1 MMTEFLKKK
10 NNHRIFA
17 AENKGTMEISV
28 IIPVYNEEDNI
39 HMLHKRLSEVMQQ
52 LGGSYELIFVNDG
65 SKDNSIALIKALSKN
80 HPEVRYIDFSRNFGH
95 QIAVT
100 AGLDKSSGNA
110 VVIIDADLQDP
121 PELIIE
127 MYQKMQEGYQVVYAK
142 RKKRTGESWFKL
154 WTAKVFYRL
163 LSRITSISIP
173 VDTGDFR
180 IMDQKIVEIL
190 REMPE
195 KNKYLRGQISWIGF
209 NQTYIEYDR
218 QQRNSGETG
227 YTVSKMLRFAL
238 DGITGFSDFPLKV
251 VTYFGFIVS
260 LIASFVMLYALYAR
274 FISQDYQPGW
284 ASLMVVILFIGGVQ
298 MIAIGI
304 IGEYLSRM
312 NTNIRNR
319 PLYIVRDTNLSKED

>member
-1 MMTEFLKKK
+1 MFL
-10 NNHRIFA
+10 
-17 AENKGTMEISV
+17 ENKGTMEISV

-52 LGGSYELIFVNDG
+52 LEVSYELVFVNDG
-65 SKDNSIALIKALSKN
+65 SQDNSIALIKALSKQ

-100 AGLDKSSGNA
+100 AGLDKTSGNA

-142 RKKRTGESWFKL
+142 RKKRSGESWFKL

-260 LIASFVMLYALYAR
+260 LFASFVMLYALYAR

-319 PLYIVRDTNLSKED
+319 PLYIVRDTNLDHED